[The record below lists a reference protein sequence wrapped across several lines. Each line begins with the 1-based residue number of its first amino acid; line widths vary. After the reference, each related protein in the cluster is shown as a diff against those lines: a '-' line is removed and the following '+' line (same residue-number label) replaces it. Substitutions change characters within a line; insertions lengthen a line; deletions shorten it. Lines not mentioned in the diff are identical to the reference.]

1 MTISKSI
8 RLILVA
14 FTTGV
19 FLLAAGCGGGGGSG
33 DGDDGF
39 PTPKLPVDAAR
50 FDAVNA
56 NDIANTAA
64 GFVGTLDTLAELKS
78 EESPSL
84 TEAARLATDRVMR
97 NLRTSSSLAA
107 RTENISAG
115 LCDPGPPPG
124 TAIVEFEESGNN
136 ASGSVTFDECD
147 IGGIE
152 INGSFLYEASFNA
165 TTLAYSFQAGG
176 TLTVAAAG
184 ETIIIV
190 MNSLETG
197 NDGTGAFSTSVS
209 FSLSGIPDSGFLVTT
224 AQAWA
229 GNVFSAEITSGQL
242 IVHGSDNTRIRIT
255 VTGPNAA
262 NVDLDNG
269 SGTFVF
275 DSTILL

>member
-1 MTISKSI
+1 MMITKSF
-8 RLILVA
+8 RLIVVA
-14 FTTGV
+14 LTTGV

-39 PTPKLPVDAAR
+39 PTPKLPADAAR
-50 FDAVNA
+50 FDALNA

-115 LCDPGPPPG
+115 LCVSGE
-124 TAIVEFEESGNN
+124 AIASIEESGNN

-152 INGSFLYEASFNA
+152 IDGSFLFEASFNA

-190 MNSLETG
+190 MNSLESG

-255 VTGPNAA
+255 VTAINTAT
-262 NVDLDNG
+262 VELDEG
-269 SGTFVF
+269 SGFVPH
-275 DSTILL
+275 STIPLIP

>member
-1 MTISKSI
+1 MSKSI

-14 FTTGV
+14 LTTSV
-19 FLLAAGCGGGGGSG
+19 FLLAAGCGGGGGG
-33 DGDDGF
+33 GGDDGF
-39 PTPKLPVDAAR
+39 PTPKLPADAAR

-56 NDIANTAA
+56 NDIANTAV
-64 GFVGTLDTLAELKS
+64 GFVGTLETLAELKS

-97 NLRTSSSLAA
+97 NLRTSPSLAA
-107 RTENISAG
+107 RTEDISAG
-115 LCDPGPPPG
+115 LCINMDGEAFA
-124 TAIVEFEESGNN
+124 TFEESGSGE
-136 ASGSVTFDECD
+136 SGSVTFSACE
-147 IGGIE
+147 IGSGIV
-152 INGSFLYEASFNA
+152 INGTFSYVASFNA

-184 ETIIIV
+184 ETITIV
-190 MNSLETG
+190 MNSLESG
-197 NDGTGAFSTSVS
+197 NDGTGAFSTTVS

-224 AQAWA
+224 AQAWT
-229 GNVFSAEITSGQL
+229 GNVFSAEITDGQL

-262 NVDLDNG
+262 DVDLDNG

-275 DSTILL
+275 DSTILF